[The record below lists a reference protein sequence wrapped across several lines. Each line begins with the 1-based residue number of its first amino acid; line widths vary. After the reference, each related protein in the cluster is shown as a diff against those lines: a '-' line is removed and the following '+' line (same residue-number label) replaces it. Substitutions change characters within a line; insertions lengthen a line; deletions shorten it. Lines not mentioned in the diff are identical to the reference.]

1 MMQQPSKL
9 PHKYLRERLHEIIFE
24 ANTRAGK
31 TFDIALLGC
40 IVISIIVVMLDSV
53 PSVHA
58 VYGRQLRIAEWILT
72 GLFTMEYILRIYT
85 LVKPGRYIFSFLG
98 LIDLLSIL
106 PMYFSF
112 FFLGAESLLVVR
124 VLRLMRIFRIFKLT
138 HFISEMSFLK
148 VAIHNSLKK
157 ISIFMLVVLTLV
169 VILGSLMYLIEPDSN
184 GFGNIPDSIYWAIV
198 TITTVGYGDI
208 SPVTPIGKMVASL
221 IMLLGYGIIAVPTGI
236 LTTEMALEARRKN
249 KITEVCPGCG
259 REDHE
264 AGANFCMKCGTH
276 L

>member
-1 MMQQPSKL
+1 MIQQPTK
-9 PHKYLRERLHEIIFE
+9 PVQKGTRERLHEIIFE
-24 ANTRAGK
+24 SNTVAGK
-31 TFDIALLGC
+31 VFDIALLCC
-40 IVISIIVVMLDSV
+40 ILASILVVMLDSV
-53 PSVHA
+53 TVYHA
-58 VYGRQLRIAEWILT
+58 KYGEFLRTAEWIFT
-72 GLFTMEYILRIYT
+72 ALFTAEYLLRIYT
-85 LVKPGRYIFSFLG
+85 LNKPGKYIFSFLG

-106 PMYFSF
+106 PMYFSLVF
-112 FFLGAESLLVVR
+112 IGAESLLVVR
-124 VLRLMRIFRIFKLT
+124 VLRIMRVFRIFKLT
-138 HFISEMSFLK
+138 HFLSEMSFLR

-157 ISIFMLVVLTLV
+157 ISIFMLVVLTIV

-208 SPVTPIGKMVASL
+208 SPVTPLGKMVASL

-249 KITEVCPGCG
+249 KKIETCPGCG

-264 AGANFCMKCGTH
+264 AGAVFCVKCGTR